1 MKNIYRGFIILEEC
15 PNEDSLE
22 EFTVFVWQKNE
33 YYKSELY
40 KGGYH
45 GGYIGFGDTKE
56 KAFKKVVDCY
66 WEDIDT
72 ALDE

>member
-1 MKNIYRGFIILEEC
+1 MKNIYRGFIILEEY

-40 KGGYH
+40 EVGCQGGYV
-45 GGYIGFGDTKE
+45 GFGKTAHEAAKS
-56 KAFKKVVDCY
+56 AVDEY
-66 WEDIDT
+66 WEDID
-72 ALDE
+72 LELNY